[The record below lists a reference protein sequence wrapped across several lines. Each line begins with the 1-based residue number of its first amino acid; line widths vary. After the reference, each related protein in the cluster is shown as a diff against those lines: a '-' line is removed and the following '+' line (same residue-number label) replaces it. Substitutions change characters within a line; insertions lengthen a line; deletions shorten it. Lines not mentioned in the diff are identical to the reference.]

1 MEKYKKS
8 SGSFRGFP
16 KNGTRGLSVIFASLL
31 LIIIMGCASGGPAK
45 NEEVA
50 MERTT
55 FSFDQGNAPYDVFPE
70 YRLKPGDMLDV
81 LFQIH
86 TWTARKT
93 FKIAVDHT
101 VSVKFVS
108 APQLNE
114 TEQVRP
120 DGTISLAYLGSVR
133 VVGKTVDELTKELKQ
148 RYAKILQ
155 DPELYVTVP
164 EFRSAI
170 KELKTDL
177 HTAPRGLSR
186 LVTIRPDGYVTFP
199 LVGDMYVANKTLPEA
214 SKELNGKYEKVLQ
227 DLHCDLFLQKHSGS
241 FIYVLG
247 EVKKPGVYR
256 IEKPV
261 SVTAAI
267 ARAGSYALGAKMSS
281 VFVVRRHEKKM
292 IATRLDLKDT
302 MSFSKDSKFFFLQ
315 PDDIVYVPKTWLKNA
330 SEVARQIA
338 DVLLFNGWGVGI
350 GFTYELH
357 NEPTTNV
364 VSTP

>member
-1 MEKYKKS
+1 MEKFKKS
-8 SGSFRGFP
+8 SGFSRGF
-16 KNGTRGLSVIFASLL
+16 S
-31 LIIIMGCASGGPAK
+31 IIIVFLFLITMISCASSGPAK
-45 NEEVA
+45 NEEIA

-55 FSFDQGNAPYDVFPE
+55 FSFDQGKAPYDVFPE

-86 TWTARKT
+86 TWKARKT

-108 APQLNE
+108 IPQMNE
-114 TEQVRP
+114 TQLVRP
-120 DGTISLAYLGSVR
+120 DGTISLPYLGSVQ
-133 VVGKTVDELTKELKQ
+133 VIGKTVKKLTKELKR

-155 DPELYVTVP
+155 NPELYVTVP

-199 LVGDMYVANKTLPEA
+199 AVGDMYVANRTLPDV
-214 SKELNGKYEKVLQ
+214 SRELNKAYEKLLK
-227 DLHCDLFLQKHSGS
+227 DLHCDLFLEKHSGS
-241 FIYVLG
+241 FIYVMG

-261 SVTAAI
+261 SVVSAI
-267 ARAGSYALGAKMSS
+267 TRAGSYTSGAKMNS
-281 VFVVRRHEKKM
+281 VFIVRRHANKM

-302 MSFSKDSKFFFLQ
+302 LSFSKGNRFFFLQ
-315 PDDIVYVPKTWLKNA
+315 PDDIVYIPKTWLTSA
-330 SEVARQIA
+330 AEVAKKIA
-338 DVLLFNGWGVGI
+338 SLLFFNGWGVGL
-350 GFTYELH
+350 GFSYELH
-357 NEPTTNV
+357 SAPTTNRI
-364 VSTP
+364 STP